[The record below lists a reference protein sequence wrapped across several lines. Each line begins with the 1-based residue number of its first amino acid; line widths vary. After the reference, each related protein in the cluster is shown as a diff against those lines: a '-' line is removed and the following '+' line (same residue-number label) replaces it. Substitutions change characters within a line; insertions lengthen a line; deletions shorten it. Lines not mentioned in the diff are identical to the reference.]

1 MSRSKAVQMAV
12 SPAKILLT
20 VEEAAEALSLGRTYT
35 YELVLRKQIGSVKVG
50 RRRRIPVEALH
61 DFVARQLN
69 QM

>member
-1 MSRSKAVQMAV
+1 MAV